1 MKVAYTPSFIRKYKK
16 LSEPLKEETKEKISL
31 FEKDPTH
38 SFLKVHKLKGHLKNR
53 WSFSINYEY
62 RIVFQ
67 YLSKTEAIFLAIGN
81 HDVYKD

>member
-1 MKVAYTPSFIRKYKK
+1 MKVVYTPSFVRMYKK
-16 LSEPLKEETKEKISL
+16 LCESLKEETREKISL
-31 FEKDPTH
+31 FEQDHTH
-38 SFLKVHKLKGHLKNR
+38 SFLKVHKLKGSLKNR

-67 YLSKTEAIFLAIGN
+67 YLSKSESVFLAIGN